1 LDGFVN
7 FIAPGYAWIK
17 ALHVISVIF
26 WMAGMAYLPRL
37 FVYHAESDT
46 GSDKSETFKIME
58 RRLLRGIINP
68 AMVATFL
75 FGILMVLINP
85 NLLSEPWFH
94 LKLAL
99 VLVMAGL
106 HGFFARWR
114 KAFERDGNMHTSRFF
129 RIVNEGPPVLVV
141 FIVILVIVRPF

>member
-1 LDGFVN
+1 MSDFLVTAYFYV
-7 FIAPGYAWIK
+7 K

-37 FVYHAESDT
+37 FVYHAEAEP

-68 AMVATFL
+68 AMIATFVFGGLLL
-75 FGILMVLINP
+75 FTPGIVDWHQGWIHAKLFLI
-85 NLLSEPWFH
+85 
-94 LKLAL
+94 
-99 VLVMAGL
+99 LVMSAV

-114 KAFERDGNMHTSRFF
+114 KDFAADRNRHSARFY
-129 RIVNEGPPVLVV
+129 RIVNEVPPVLVV
-141 FIVILVIVRPF
+141 FIVILVIVKPF